1 MCRLGEEV
9 AFVEKERVQEVLDKI
24 RPALQADGG
33 DVELVDVEGGVVKVK
48 LVGACAGCPMS
59 QLTLA
64 NGVERVLKE
73 EIPEVERV
81 EPV

>member
-1 MCRLGEEV
+1 VR
-9 AFVEKERVQEVLDKI
+9 ERVQEALDKI

-33 DVELVDVEGGVVKVK
+33 DVELVDVEGGVVKVR
-48 LVGACAGCPMS
+48 LVGACRGCPMS

-64 NGVERVLKE
+64 NGVERVLKQE
-73 EIPEVERV
+73 VPEVERV

>member
-1 MCRLGEEV
+1 MQ
-9 AFVEKERVQEVLDKI
+9 ERVQEALDKI

-33 DVELVDVEGGVVKVK
+33 DVELVEVDDDGVVKVR

-73 EIPEVERV
+73 NVPEVTRV

>member
-1 MCRLGEEV
+1 M
-9 AFVEKERVQEVLDKI
+9 EKERVQEVLNRI

-33 DVELVDVEGGVVKVK
+33 DVELVDVVDGVVKVK

-73 EIPEVERV
+73 EIPEVQRV

>member
-1 MCRLGEEV
+1 V
-9 AFVEKERVQEVLDKI
+9 KERVQEALDRI

-33 DVELVDVEGGVVKVK
+33 DVELVDVEGGVVKVR

-73 EIPEVERV
+73 AIPEVERV

>member
-1 MCRLGEEV
+1 M
-9 AFVEKERVQEVLDKI
+9 EKERVQEVLDRI

-33 DVELVDVEGGVVKVK
+33 DVELVDVVDGVVKVK

-73 EIPEVERV
+73 EIPEVQRV
-81 EPV
+81 EPVA

>member
-1 MCRLGEEV
+1 MKGV
-9 AFVEKERVQEVLDKI
+9 PVKERVQEVLDRI

-33 DVELVDVEGGVVKVK
+33 DVELVDIEGGVVKVR

-59 QLTLA
+59 QMTLT

-81 EPV
+81 ESV